1 MLKNK
6 KKMFCQ
12 DTAMELLGV
21 AQRVLQQDEV
31 VLRLHGDSLQGLP
44 LALELVD
51 RLVRDGLA
59 GVHAGQQLEGCIGD
73 GTRRADGVFVVRELL
88 GDARH
93 DFSCSLGCNIYYYK

>member
-1 MLKNK
+1 
-6 KKMFCQ
+6 MFCQ

-31 VLRLHGDSLQGLP
+31 VLRLHGDSLQRLP

-59 GVHAGQQLEGCIGD
+59 GVHAHQQLVGGIGD
-73 GTRRADGVFVVRELL
+73 GTR
-88 GDARH
+88 
-93 DFSCSLGCNIYYYK
+93 